1 MYKRYIFLGVDT
13 LMTKKFFSIIT
24 AIVSLL
30 SCISLTSYAVDYVN
44 YFDFIYS
51 SMYGGG
57 YLATLKTSGID
68 LSSLN
73 EIIVP
78 EAFEDGSHGNLN
90 VILNKAAP
98 SSANTTIETLTTKSS
113 YGSIMMSAFQNLNA
127 LEKVEYTNLDKLIF
141 REATFQNCSSTL
153 TNVTIYATTVEFDS
167 GRFATAAF
175 TSFIGNPGAKI
186 HVVSD
191 AVKQQIINGTAS
203 GSAPVTEDMIVVD
216 VTDDRP
222 VPKIKVT
229 CDDIKYDNSWT
240 PSVEVTYVNVE
251 EETIP
256 VEDPQVTYALFK
268 DEDCV
273 QSAGEFLQNEE
284 GKFTKTPQPGT
295 YYLKATLTGTSDYQG
310 GSEVIP
316 VKVLAWADKGELNK
330 AIEEA
335 NAIILDENGA
345 EIDSNSSEY
354 VPNTFGNLKRAV
366 HSATMSNFRNTD
378 PNVSGYDAENSNP
391 RQSTLADPK
400 ACQAEVD
407 YVTNAIRTAIKG
419 LLKPGEVVS
428 EEIAARVRARYNKF
442 ANVSETNYTSDS
454 FAAFKTAKDSL
465 SDAFNKLTMGTLT
478 NDVALG
484 AISGIDEAYSKL
496 LYKNPPSFDELK
508 AAVEQA
514 NSYKDKKDT
523 YTEDTFESLTSA
535 LKESNDLLT
544 QYADKGEL
552 ETTEVVETDL
562 QDAEVE
568 FRFKVPAIKQS
579 DVNNATSKL
588 QKAISGLVTPE
599 QRAAFNDIQEKIS
612 DVAKNYS
619 DPDLFTTS
627 SYAALTEALTT
638 ANNVKETDDVEDI
651 KSAAEALQK
660 AIDGLKNVEGY
671 LPAGDPIKYIKFGY
685 NPDPLISGVYDG
697 KSAAT
702 QVRLTFNCAPDTCFD
717 GYSSIELQVKVDE
730 TEIGYAKLT
739 GKNATS
745 ENGVKNAKAVLK
757 LNTPLEV
764 GQNYL
769 LNAFTY
775 SWEGKEY
782 AYAVTKIEFLDDEGN
797 ILKAFNDIEAARESL
812 KQSVE
817 AAKKLAEDEYTAE
830 SYAKVVEA
838 IAEAEKVIANENATK
853 SELEAAAAALREA
866 IGDLKDKDSSQ
877 GGSSNQTVKPTT
889 PTKAA
894 PITTRSREV
903 VKKDKS
909 KAKQAMKTAKITKL
923 KVKSKTKKKINVT
936 WKKVKKAKG
945 YQVQVSTSKK
955 FKKSKIIFN
964 KFTKKKTLKI
974 ASKKIKSKKTY
985 YVRVRA
991 YTTYND
997 INGEPQKVYSKWN
1010 KKLRTV
1016 KVK

>member
-1 MYKRYIFLGVDT
+1 MKI
-13 LMTKKFFSIIT
+13 TKKSKNGGCGMLEKVISSFIAATVVISSFTSLIGSSLDYSYFKFDRNSSGGYN
-24 AIVSLL
+24 VSL
-30 SCISLTSYAVDYVN
+30 N
-44 YFDFIYS
+44 
-51 SMYGGG
+51 
-57 YLATLKTSGID
+57 
-68 LSSLN
+68 
-73 EIIVP
+73 P
-78 EAFEDGSHGNLN
+78 EADFSNMPEVEFPSTYNDGNSDAEVTFTSVGISGN
-90 VILNKAAP
+90 
-98 SSANTTIETLTTKSS
+98 STIRSISIPTASP
-113 YGSIMMSAFQNLNA
+113 GSLMAFQGLNA
-127 LEKVEYTNLDKLIF
+127 LEEVKYTYSGELTFSAITFINSS
-141 REATFQNCSSTL
+141 ATLNKIYIDASSV
-153 TNVTIYATTVEFDS
+153 NFNSNGY
-167 GRFATAAF
+167 RAF
-175 TSFIGNPGAKI
+175 MGFVDHENAKI
-186 HVVSD
+186 IVTSND
-191 AVKQQIINGTAS
+191 VKQQIINGTKN
-203 GSAPVTEDMIVVD
+203 GVPVSEDKIEVVESNL
-216 VTDDRP
+216 
-222 VPKIKVT
+222 PKPTIKVT
-229 CDDIKYDNSWT
+229 CENVKYGTALN
-240 PSVEVTYVNVE
+240 PSVTVTYVNAE

-256 VEDPQVTYALFK
+256 VEDPQVTYGLFK

-273 QSAGEFLQNEE
+273 QSAGDVFS
-284 GKFTKTPQPGT
+284 TVIPSGT

-310 GSEVIP
+310 GSAVIP
-316 VKVLAWADKGELNK
+316 VKVLDWADKGELNK

-354 VPNTFGNLKRAV
+354 VPVTFENLKRAV

-378 PNVSGYDAENSNP
+378 TNVSGYDADNSNP
-391 RQSTLADPK
+391 RQSTLEDPK

-442 ANVSETNYTSDS
+442 ANVNETNYTSDS

-465 SDAFNKLTMGTLT
+465 SDAFNKLNMGTLT

-496 LYKNPPSFDELK
+496 VYKNPPSFDELK

-535 LKESNDLLT
+535 LNESNDLLT

-588 QKAISGLVTPE
+588 KKAISGLVTPE

-638 ANNVKETDDVEDI
+638 ANNVKETDNLEDI

-697 KSAAT
+697 KSSAT
-702 QVRLTFNCAPDTCFD
+702 QVRLTFDCAPGANF
-717 GYSSIELQVKVDE
+717 GPYGSIELQVKVDE
-730 TEIGYAKLT
+730 TEIGYVKLT

-745 ENGVKNAKAVLK
+745 ENGAKNAKAVLK

-775 SWEGKEY
+775 SWEGQEY

-866 IGDLKDKDSSQ
+866 IGDLKDKEDSSQ

-936 WKKVKKAKG
+936 WKKVSKAKG
-945 YQVQVSTSKK
+945 YQVQVSTTKK

-997 INGEPQKVYSKWN
+997 INGKPQKVYSKWN

>member
-1 MYKRYIFLGVDT
+1 MINKCL
-13 LMTKKFFSIIT
+13 SILT
-24 AIVSLL
+24 ALILLL
-30 SCISLTSYAVDYVN
+30 SYTCITISAANEDTYFSYSFSNGAYN
-44 YFDFIYS
+44 
-51 SMYGGG
+51 
-57 YLATLKTSGID
+57 ATLKSEVELLPEDLTVPDTFNDGVNGLAPVNISNLSYVDSG
-68 LSSLN
+68 N
-73 EIIVP
+73 
-78 EAFEDGSHGNLN
+78 
-90 VILNKAAP
+90 
-98 SSANTTIETLTTKSS
+98 NTVKTITTKSS
-113 YGSIMMSAFQNLNA
+113 VGGNVARVFRYLNA
-127 LEKVEYTNLDKLIF
+127 LAKVEFTNL
-141 REATFQNCSSTL
+141 ATFTFKNTTFRDCSTTL
-153 TNVTIYATTVEFDS
+153 KDVYIHASEVTFTGAT
-167 GRFATAAF
+167 GKNAF
-175 TSFIGNPGAKI
+175 TTFINNDGAKI
-186 HVVSD
+186 HVASES
-191 AVKQQIINGTAS
+191 VKQAIINGTNRGTAKV
-203 GSAPVTEDMIVVD
+203 PEDMIVVD

-222 VPKIKVT
+222 VPTIKVT
-229 CDDIKYDNSWT
+229 CDNIKYGDAKFN
-240 PSVEVTYVNVE
+240 PSVEVTYVNAE

-256 VEDPQVTYALFK
+256 VEDPTVNYGLFT
-268 DEDCV
+268 DEDCT
-273 QSAGEFLQNEE
+273 QSKGDP
-284 GKFTKTPQPGT
+284 TKNASILLPGT

-316 VKVLAWADKGELNK
+316 VKVLDWADKGELNK

-335 NAIILDENGA
+335 KAIILDENGA
-345 EIDSNSSEY
+345 EIDPYYNNVY
-354 VPNTFGNLKRAV
+354 VPVTLGNLIRAV

-391 RQSTLADPK
+391 KQSTLADPK

-442 ANVSETNYTSDS
+442 ANVNETNYTSDS

-465 SDAFNKLTMGTLT
+465 SDAFNKLNMGTLT

-496 LYKNPPSFDELK
+496 VYKNPPSFDELK

-535 LKESNDLLT
+535 LNESNDLLT

-588 QKAISGLVTPE
+588 KKAISGLVTPE
-599 QRAAFNDIQEKIS
+599 QRAAFNDLQEKIS

-627 SYAALTEALTT
+627 SYAALTEALTN
-638 ANNVKETDDVEDI
+638 ANNVKETDNLEDI

-685 NPDPLISGVYDG
+685 NPDPLISGVFDG

-717 GYSSIELQVKVDE
+717 GFSSIELQVKVDE

-817 AAKKLAEDEYTAE
+817 AANKLVKDDYTAE

-866 IGDLKDKDSSQ
+866 IGDLKDKEDPSQQ

-936 WKKVKKAKG
+936 WKKVSKAKG
-945 YQVQVSTSKK
+945 YQVQVSTTKK

-991 YTTYND
+991 YTTYKD

>member
-1 MYKRYIFLGVDT
+1 MLYLSDDYLSMSQSEIVIPDVLDGHIIDKVNLKKKASGSIFSDD
-13 LMTKKFFSIIT
+13 
-24 AIVSLL
+24 
-30 SCISLTSYAVDYVN
+30 SLTESLTYNKYINNTTTAGTTTADRYE
-44 YFDFIYS
+44 
-51 SMYGGG
+51 
-57 YLATLKTSGID
+57 LARFKALKTVKYLYSGNNFT
-68 LSSLN
+68 LQS
-73 EIIVP
+73 
-78 EAFEDGSHGNLN
+78 NL
-90 VILNKAAP
+90 
-98 SSANTTIETLTTKSS
+98 
-113 YGSIMMSAFQNLNA
+113 AFQNNMNKSDSITEIFFYCNDMTIGGKNVFNGMNA
-127 LEKVEYTNLDKLIF
+127 NLVVH
-141 REATFQNCSSTL
+141 
-153 TNVTIYATTVEFDS
+153 VTSNE
-167 GRFATAAF
+167 
-175 TSFIGNPGAKI
+175 
-186 HVVSD
+186 
-191 AVKQQIINGTAS
+191 VKQKILSVCGES
-203 GSAPVTEDMIVVD
+203 
-216 VTDDRP
+216 TDAAY
-222 VPKIKVT
+222 KIKENQINVDLSPNSYPDSRPEPTINVT
-229 CDDIKYDNSWT
+229 CDNIKYGDAKFN
-240 PSVEVTYVNVE
+240 PSVEVTYVDAE
-251 EETIP
+251 EHTIP
-256 VEDPQVTYALFK
+256 VEDPKVTYALFT
-268 DEDCV
+268 DEDCKI
-273 QSAGEFLQNEE
+273 SAGNPEIAALI
-284 GKFTKTPQPGT
+284 QPGT

-354 VPNTFGNLKRAV
+354 VPVTFGNLKRAV

-391 RQSTLADPK
+391 KQSTLADPK
-400 ACQAEVD
+400 ASQAEVD
-407 YVTNAIRTAIKG
+407 YVTNGIRTAIKG

-465 SDAFNKLTMGTLT
+465 SDAFNKLNMGTLT

-496 LYKNPPSFDELK
+496 VYKNPPSFDELK

-588 QKAISGLVTPE
+588 KKAISGLVTPE

-638 ANNVKETDDVEDI
+638 AKNVKETGNLEDI

-671 LPAGDPIKYIKFGY
+671 LPAGDPIKYIKYGY

-717 GYSSIELQVKVDE
+717 GFSSIELQVKVDE

-757 LNTPLEV
+757 LNTPLKV

-866 IGDLKDKDSSQ
+866 IGDLKDKEDSSQ

-936 WKKVKKAKG
+936 WKKVSKAKG
-945 YQVQVSTSKK
+945 YQVQVSTTKK

-991 YTTYND
+991 YTTYKD
-997 INGEPQKVYSKWN
+997 INGKPQKVYSKWN